1 MRTLFL
7 FLFMAGV
14 LAFSAWAR
22 AEEPTEPCAL
32 VGYLDEQIEG
42 CKATIAELSI
52 VADQYC
58 AEPAL
63 ARECARQ
70 RIEVN
75 AWKRELKQ
83 LQRQRAQAVGEC
95 RRR

>member
-1 MRTLFL
+1 MKNLL
-7 FLFMAGV
+7 LLLVMALV
-14 LAFSAWAR
+14 LAFSAWSQAD
-22 AEEPTEPCAL
+22 EPTEPCAL
-32 VGYLDEQIEG
+32 VAYLDEQIEG
-42 CKATIAELSI
+42 CKETIAELSA

-75 AWKRELKQ
+75 AWKRELRE
-83 LQRQRAQAVGEC
+83 LQRRRAQSA
-95 RRR
+95 RRCKH